1 MVGIV
6 HISRYRT
13 GQFVFMFNVQVINW
27 EQYMC
32 IPRSA
37 GLSQESKDLILSL
50 CTSHD
55 RRLGRN
61 GTDEIKNQVWSA

>member
-1 MVGIV
+1 M
-6 HISRYRT
+6 
-13 GQFVFMFNVQVINW
+13 INW

-37 GLSQESKDLILSL
+37 GLSPESKELILSL

-61 GTDEIKNQVWSA
+61 GTDEIKNQVLYTNYTGALIDKEERGVIQR